1 MASRKKEVFPNS
13 GTNRPLLVLIF
24 IAFVMLVLP
33 RASFSS
39 TSSEAE
45 TLRGV
50 KALNVVVKA
59 RIGDEGAKGLGIT
72 QEQLQADVEQSLR
85 QAGIRVAGNVR
96 PYLLLS
102 VSLFSISHP
111 TVKGVL
117 AYVYTAQLKFR
128 QGAVLDSTGTR
139 ASVTTWDETRFGAAT
154 PTKDLDKRIRKS
166 VNALVGA
173 FVKDYLAENPGMQAP

>member
-1 MASRKKEVFPNS
+1 MILVFSKPS
-13 GTNRPLLVLIF
+13 FCGTSAER
-24 IAFVMLVLP
+24 
-33 RASFSS
+33 
-39 TSSEAE
+39 E

-59 RIGDEGAKGLGIT
+59 RIGDEGAKGLGIS
-72 QEQLQADVEQSLR
+72 QGQLQADMEQTLR
-85 QAGIRVAGNVR
+85 KAGIQVARNAR

-102 VSLFSISHP
+102 VSLLSISHP

-173 FVKDYLAENPGMQAP
+173 FVEDYVAENPAQVK